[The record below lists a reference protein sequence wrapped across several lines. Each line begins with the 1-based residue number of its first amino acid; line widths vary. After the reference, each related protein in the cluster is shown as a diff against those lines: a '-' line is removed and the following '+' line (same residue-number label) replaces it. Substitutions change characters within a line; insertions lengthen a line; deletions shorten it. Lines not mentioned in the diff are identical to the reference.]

1 MEKERKIINKDQ
13 DFFVHHKLVSAL
25 RE

>member
-1 MEKERKIINKDQ
+1 MEKETKIINKDQ